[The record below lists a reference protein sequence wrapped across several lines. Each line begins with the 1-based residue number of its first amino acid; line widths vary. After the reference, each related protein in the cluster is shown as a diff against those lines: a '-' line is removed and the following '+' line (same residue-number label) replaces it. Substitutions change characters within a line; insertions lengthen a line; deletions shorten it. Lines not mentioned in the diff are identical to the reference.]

1 MKLSLLQHMGR
12 FSSPGVLSPDFC
24 PIPLDGF
31 VQGMPCMAL
40 ATRALGSES
49 AASAWMCAPAAAL
62 DQRRPAD
69 VLLTEPQLVHD
80 LLVRM
85 ERGAAT

>member
-1 MKLSLLQHMGR
+1 
-12 FSSPGVLSPDFC
+12 
-24 PIPLDGF
+24 
-31 VQGMPCMAL
+31 MAL

-49 AASAWMCAPAAAL
+49 AASTWMCAPAAAL

-85 ERGAAT
+85 ERRAAT